1 MEIIWRRI
9 ALNDLENI
17 RRYIAQENPA
27 AGARIR
33 AAIRNAVERLADH
46 PYLGRSGRVEGTR
59 ELVIAGTP
67 FIAVYRVLANRLR
80 ILAVIHGSRPWPERF

>member
-1 MEIIWRRI
+1 MEITWRRI
-9 ALNDLENI
+9 ALSDLEDM
-17 RRYIAQENPA
+17 RRHIAQENPA

-80 ILAVIHGSRPWPERF
+80 ILAVIHGSRQWPERF

>member
-1 MEIIWRRI
+1 GMEITWRRI
-9 ALNDLENI
+9 ALSDLEDM
-17 RRYIAQENPA
+17 RRHIAQENPA

-67 FIAVYRVLANRLR
+67 FIASSL
-80 ILAVIHGSRPWPERF
+80 IGSGSSQLSMSRQWPERF